1 VSSHAARLDAA
12 PRALTAGGLRAN
24 VDVLLPLGI
33 GALLAAIALR
43 GGGGLQLKPTTEV
56 EMALELG
63 GGVVAAGSL
72 LAGRDRRAAHGMPA
86 LLCFAALAALTIASV
101 LWSVNPSDTWLEAS
115 RTLSYAVVFGVA
127 IVFARFAP
135 HRWAAIVGGTVVA
148 STIICVYALLT
159 KVFPGALNPD
169 EVYARLREPFG
180 YWNAVGLMA
189 ALGAPGCLWLG
200 ARRDGHAAIG
210 ALAYP
215 ALGMMLLTLLLA
227 YSRGGLLALVIGL
240 ALWFTLVP
248 LRLRGVAVLATS
260 ATGAVLAAVW
270 AFSQDGLSKDR
281 MAIDQR
287 AASGHELGLLLIVM
301 IAVLLA
307 AGLAIGFAAARRA
320 PSSDVRRVAGV
331 GILLAVALVPVAG
344 AIGLAFSTR
353 GLGGSISHGWKQLT
367 DPHASTPPNDPGR
380 LTAVGSVRARYWNEA
395 LKMWKGHPGKGVG
408 AGGYATLRPRYRQ
421 DDLDVRHAHGYVV
434 QTLADLGVAGMLISV
449 ALVGFWLIAATS
461 AVGRRRALGWA
472 GTYSPERIGLL
483 TLLTIVVI
491 FGVHSFVDWTW
502 FVPGNAVVALLCAGW
517 LAGRGPLTPEP
528 VTSAGALVERLRAGA
543 RNRQRAVLA
552 GAAMLV
558 ALIAAWATWQPLRS
572 QNAMD
577 DALAALERK
586 DVKAARADAQAA
598 QDRNPLAV
606 EPLFVR
612 SVVEQ
617 QAGDRAGARRALE
630 DAVKLQPTNSE
641 PWLRLANYALTVEH
655 DPAQAKAALGPAL
668 YLDPR
673 SSTGIGLYL
682 QAQRTPAAK
691 HK

>member
-1 VSSHAARLDAA
+1 MSSHAARLDAA
-12 PRALTAGGLRAN
+12 PRALTVPRAN
-24 VDVLLPLGI
+24 ADLLLPLGI

-43 GGGGLQLKPTTEV
+43 GGGGLQLRPTTEV
-56 EMALELG
+56 EMALEIG
-63 GGVVAAGSL
+63 GGFVAAGAL
-72 LAGRDRRAAHGMPA
+72 LAGRDRRAAYGMPA
-86 LLCFAALAALTIASV
+86 LLCFAALVALTIASV
-101 LWSVNPSDTWLEAS
+101 LWSVNPSDAWLEAS

-135 HRWAAIVGGTVVA
+135 HRWAAVLGSTVVA
-148 STIICVYALLT
+148 STIICAYALLT

-180 YWNAVGLMA
+180 YWNAIGLMA
-189 ALGAPGCLWLG
+189 ALGVPGCLWLG

-215 ALGMMLLTLLLA
+215 ALGLMLLTLLLA

-240 ALWFTLVP
+240 AVWFAIVP

-260 ATGAVLAAVW
+260 ATGAVMIALW

-287 AASGHELGLLLIVM
+287 AAAGHELGVLLIVM
-301 IAVLLA
+301 IALLLA

-320 PSSDVRRVAGV
+320 PSSDVRRAAGLALIV
-331 GILLAVALVPVAG
+331 AVALLPVAG
-344 AIGLAFSTR
+344 ALGLAFSTR

-395 LKMWKGHPGKGVG
+395 LKMWKGHSGKGVG

-434 QTLADLGVAGMLISV
+434 QTLADLGIAGMLISV
-449 ALVGFWLIAATS
+449 GLLAFWLIAATS
-461 AVGRRRALGWA
+461 AIGRRRGLPH
-472 GTYSPERIGLL
+472 TPERVALMTML
-483 TLLTIVVI
+483 TVVVI

-502 FVPGNAVVALLCAGW
+502 FVPGTAVVALLCAGW
-517 LAGRGPLTPEP
+517 LAGRGPLLPEP
-528 VTSAGALVERLRAGA
+528 MASAGAIADRMRAGL
-543 RNRQRAVLA
+543 RTPPRAVLA
-552 GAAMLV
+552 GAALLV

-572 QNAMD
+572 QGAMD

-617 QAGDRAGARRALE
+617 QAGDQAGAKRALE
-630 DAVKLQPTNSE
+630 DAVKLQPSNAE
-641 PWLRLANYALTVEH
+641 PWLRLANYQLNVAH

-673 SSTGIGLYL
+673 SSTGIALYL
-682 QAQRTPAAK
+682 QAQRTPAK
-691 HK
+691 KKK

>member
-1 VSSHAARLDAA
+1 MSRAASLPRLN
-12 PRALTAGGLRAN
+12 T
-24 VDVLLPLGI
+24 DVLLTLGV

-43 GGGGLQLKPTTEV
+43 GGGGLQLQPATEV

-63 GGVVAAGSL
+63 GGAVAAGAL
-72 LAGRDRRAAHGMPA
+72 LAGRDRRAAYGMPA
-86 LLCFAALAALTIASV
+86 LLCFSALVAFTIASI
-101 LWSVNPSDTWLEAS
+101 LWSVNPSDSWQEAT

-127 IVFARFAP
+127 MVFARFAP

-148 STIICVYALLT
+148 STIICGWALLT

-200 ARRDGHAAIG
+200 ARRQGHAAIN

-215 ALGMMLLTLLLA
+215 ALGIMLLTLLMA
-227 YSRGGLLALVIGL
+227 YSRGGLLALLIGL
-240 ALWFTLVP
+240 AVWFALVP

-260 ATGAVLAAVW
+260 ATGALLVAIWTFA
-270 AFSQDGLSKDR
+270 QDGLSKDR
-281 MAIDQR
+281 MPIDQR
-287 AASGHELGLLLIVM
+287 AAAGHELGVLLIVL

-320 PSSDVRRVAGV
+320 PRGDVRRAAGV
-331 GILLAVALVPVAG
+331 TILVVLALVPVAG
-344 AIGLAFSTR
+344 AVALAFSTR

-380 LTAVGSVRARYWNEA
+380 LTAIGSVRARYWNEA
-395 LKMWKGHPGKGVG
+395 LKMWKGHPLKGVG

-421 DDLDVRHAHGYVV
+421 DDLEVRHAHGYVV
-434 QTLADLGVAGMLISV
+434 QTLADLGLAGMLISV

-461 AVGRRRALGWA
+461 AVGRGRGLSWS
-472 GTYSPERIGLL
+472 TSFTPERVGLL
-483 TLLTIVVI
+483 TLFSIVVV
-491 FGVHSFVDWTW
+491 FAAHSFVDWTW

-517 LAGRGPLTPEP
+517 LAGRGPLMPEP
-528 VTSAGALVERLRAGA
+528 LPGGGSLRDRMRAGLRIPLRAGLA
-543 RNRQRAVLA
+543 AAAVV
-552 GAAMLV
+552 V
-558 ALIAAWATWQPLRS
+558 ALIAAWTTWQPLRS

-577 DALAALERK
+577 DALAALESK
-586 DVKAARADAQAA
+586 NINAARSDAQAA
-598 QDRNPLAV
+598 EDRNPLAV

-617 QAGDRAGARRALE
+617 QAGDTVAARRVLE
-630 DAVKLQPTNSE
+630 NAVQLQPTNSE
-641 PWLRLANYALTVEH
+641 PWLRLADFDLNVLH

-673 SSTGIGLYL
+673 SPTGIALYL
-682 QAQRTPAAK
+682 QAQRTPIK
-691 HK
+691 K

>member
-12 PRALTAGGLRAN
+12 GPGRALGAASRVRVNA
-24 VDVLLPLGI
+24 DVLLPIGI

-43 GGGGLQLKPTTEV
+43 AGGGLQLQPTTEV

-63 GGVVAAGSL
+63 GGVVAAGAL
-72 LAGRDRRAAHGMPA
+72 LAGRDRRAAYGMPA
-86 LLCFAALAALTIASV
+86 LLCFAALVALTIGSV
-101 LWSVNPSDTWLEAS
+101 LWSVSPSDSWLEAS
-115 RTLSYAVVFGVA
+115 RTLSYAVVFGAA

-135 HRWAAIVGGTVVA
+135 HRWAAIVGGTVIA
-148 STIICVYALLT
+148 SSIICVYALLT
-159 KVFPGALNPD
+159 KVFPGALNPN

-215 ALGMMLLTLLLA
+215 ALGLMLLTLLLA
-227 YSRGGLLALVIGL
+227 YSRGGLLALAIGMGV
-240 ALWFTLVP
+240 WFAFVP
-248 LRLRGVAVLATS
+248 LRLRGAVVLATS
-260 ATGAVLAAVW
+260 ATGALLTAIW
-270 AFSQDGLSKDR
+270 AFAQDGLSKDR
-281 MAIDQR
+281 MTLDQR
-287 AASGHELGLLLIVM
+287 ASAGHELGVLLVVM

-320 PSSDVRRVAGV
+320 PRPDIRRAAGV
-331 GILLAVALVPVAG
+331 AILVALALVPVAG
-344 AIGLAFSTR
+344 AGALAFSTR

-408 AGGYATLRPRYRQ
+408 AGGYATLRPHYRQ

-434 QTLADLGVAGMLISV
+434 QTLADLGIAGMLISA

-461 AVGRRRALGWA
+461 AVGRRRRLAWVES
-472 GTYSPERIGLL
+472 YSPERIALL
-483 TLLTIVVI
+483 TLLTVVVI

-528 VTSAGALVERLRAGA
+528 VAGGGLVERMRAGLRAPW
-543 RNRQRAVLA
+543 RAAMA
-552 GAAMLV
+552 GAALLV

-577 DALAALERK
+577 DALSALEHK
-586 DVKAARADAQAA
+586 DIKAARADAQAA

-617 QAGDRAGARRALE
+617 QAGDAAGARRALE
-630 DAVKLQPTNSE
+630 EAVKLQPSNSE
-641 PWLRLANYALTVEH
+641 PWLRLAAYALNVEH

-673 SSTGIGLYL
+673 SSTGISLYL
-682 QAQRTPAAK
+682 QAQRQPAR
-691 HK
+691 

>member
-12 PRALTAGGLRAN
+12 GAGLSVPRVNAE
-24 VDVLLPLGI
+24 VLLPLGI
-33 GALLAAIALR
+33 GAVLAAIALR
-43 GGGGLQLKPTTEV
+43 GGGGLQLQPTTEV
-56 EMALELG
+56 EMALEVG
-63 GGVVAAGSL
+63 GGFVAAGAL
-72 LAGRDRRAAHGMPA
+72 LAGRDRRAAYGMPA
-86 LLCFAALAALTIASV
+86 LLCFAALVALTVASV
-101 LWSVNPSDTWLEAS
+101 LWSVNPSDSWQEAS
-115 RTLSYAVVFGVA
+115 RTLSYAVLFGVT

-135 HRWAAIVGGTVVA
+135 HRWDALVGATVVA
-148 STIICVYALLT
+148 SSIICFYALLT

-215 ALGMMLLTLLLA
+215 ALGLMLLTLLLA

-240 ALWFTLVP
+240 AVWFALVP

-260 ATGAVLAAVW
+260 ATGALLVALW
-270 AFSQDGLSKDR
+270 TFSQDGLSKDR
-281 MAIDQR
+281 MSIDQR
-287 AASGHELGLLLIVM
+287 AAAGHELGLLLIVM
-301 IAVLLA
+301 VAVLLA
-307 AGLAIGFAAARRA
+307 AGLALGFAVARRA
-320 PSSDVRRVAGV
+320 PRGDTRRVAGV
-331 GILLAVALVPVAG
+331 AILLALALVPVAG
-344 AIGLAFSTR
+344 AVGLAFSTR

-408 AGGYATLRPRYRQ
+408 AGGYSTLRPRYRQ

-434 QTLADLGVAGMLISV
+434 QTLADLGAAGMLASV
-449 ALVGFWLIAATS
+449 ALLAFWLVAAT
-461 AVGRRRALGWA
+461 AAIGRRRGM
-472 GTYSPERIGLL
+472 GYPPERIGLI
-483 TLLTIVVI
+483 TLLTVVVI
-491 FGVHSFVDWTW
+491 FGAHSFVDWTW
-502 FVPGNAVVALLCAGW
+502 FVPGNAVIALVCAGW
-517 LAGRGPLTPEP
+517 LAGRGPLYPEP
-528 VTSAGALVERLRAGA
+528 VASGGALLQRMRLGLRSPLRAGLA
-543 RNRQRAVLA
+543 AAAV
-552 GAAMLV
+552 LV

-572 QNAMD
+572 QNAID

-586 DVKAARADAQAA
+586 DIPTARADAQAA
-598 QDRNPLAV
+598 RDRNPLAV

-617 QAGDRAGARRALE
+617 QAGDAKAARAALE
-630 DAVKLQPTNSE
+630 SAVKLQPTNPE
-641 PWLRLANYALTVEH
+641 PWLRLAGYALNVEH
-655 DPAQAKAALGPAL
+655 DPSQAEAALGPAL

-673 SSTGIGLYL
+673 SSTGVALYL
-682 QAQRTPAAK
+682 QAQRAPAPK
-691 HK
+691 

>member
-12 PRALTAGGLRAN
+12 PRPLAAGSLRLNA
-24 VDVLLPLGI
+24 DVLLPLGL

-56 EMALELG
+56 EMALEIG
-63 GGVVAAGSL
+63 GGIVAAGAL
-72 LAGRDRRAAHGMPA
+72 LAGRDRRAAYGMPA
-86 LLCFAALAALTIASV
+86 LLCFAALVALTIASV
-101 LWSVNPSDTWLEAS
+101 LWSVNPSDSWLEAS
-115 RTLSYAVVFGVA
+115 RTLSYAVVFGVTM
-127 IVFARFAP
+127 VFARFAP
-135 HRWAAIVGGTVVA
+135 QRWAAVVGATVVA
-148 STIICVYALLT
+148 STIICAYALLT

-180 YWNAVGLMA
+180 YWNAIGLMA

-200 ARRDGHAAIG
+200 ARRDGHAAIN

-215 ALGMMLLTLLLA
+215 ALGLMILTLLLA
-227 YSRGGLLALVIGL
+227 YSRGGLLALLIGL
-240 ALWFTLVP
+240 GLWFALVP

-260 ATGAVLAAVW
+260 ATGALLVAIW
-270 AFSQDGLSKDR
+270 AFAQDGLSKDR
-281 MAIDQR
+281 MPIDQR
-287 AASGHELGLLLIVM
+287 ASAGHELGLLLIVM
-301 IAVLLA
+301 IALLLA

-320 PSSDVRRVAGV
+320 PRSDIRRAAGV
-331 GILLAVALVPVAG
+331 AILVALALVPVVA
-344 AIGLAFSTR
+344 AVGLAFSTR

-434 QTLADLGVAGMLISV
+434 QTLADLGVAGMLVSV
-449 ALVGFWLIAATS
+449 ALLGFWLVAATS
-461 AVGRRRALGWA
+461 AVGRRRGLPY
-472 GTYSPERIGLL
+472 TPERIGLL
-483 TLLTIVVI
+483 TMLTVVVI

-502 FVPGNAVVALLCAGW
+502 FVPGTAVIALVCAGW
-517 LAGRGPLTPEP
+517 LAGRGPLLPEP
-528 VTSAGALVERLRAGA
+528 VAGGGNLVARMRAGL
-543 RNRQRAVLA
+543 RDPVRAGMA
-552 GAAMLV
+552 GAALLV

-572 QNAMD
+572 QNAQD
-577 DALAALERK
+577 DALAALEHK
-586 DVKAARADAQAA
+586 DIKAARADTQAA

-612 SVVEQ
+612 AVVEQ
-617 QAGDRAGARRALE
+617 QAGDQAAARRALE

-641 PWLRLANYALTVEH
+641 PWLRLANYDLNVAH
-655 DPAQAKAALGPAL
+655 DPAQAEAALGPAL

-673 SSTGIGLYL
+673 SSTGIALYL
-682 QAQRTPAAK
+682 QAQRTK
-691 HK
+691 

>member
-1 VSSHAARLDAA
+1 MSRAASLPRLN
-12 PRALTAGGLRAN
+12 T
-24 VDVLLPLGI
+24 DVLLTLGV

-43 GGGGLQLKPTTEV
+43 GGGGLQLQPATEV

-63 GGVVAAGSL
+63 GGAVAAGAL
-72 LAGRDRRAAHGMPA
+72 LAGRDRRAAYGMPA
-86 LLCFAALAALTIASV
+86 LLCFSALVAFTIASI
-101 LWSVNPSDTWLEAS
+101 LWSVNPSDSWQEAT

-127 IVFARFAP
+127 MVFARFAP
-135 HRWAAIVGGTVVA
+135 HRWAAILGGTVVA
-148 STIICVYALLT
+148 STIICGWALLT

-200 ARRDGHAAIG
+200 ARRQGHAAIN

-215 ALGMMLLTLLLA
+215 ALGIMLLTLLMA
-227 YSRGGLLALVIGL
+227 YSRGGLLALLIGL
-240 ALWFTLVP
+240 AVWFALVP

-260 ATGAVLAAVW
+260 ATGALLVAIWTFA
-270 AFSQDGLSKDR
+270 QDGLSKDR
-281 MAIDQR
+281 MPIDQR
-287 AASGHELGLLLIVM
+287 AAAGHELGVLLIVL

-320 PSSDVRRVAGV
+320 PRGDVRRAAGV
-331 GILLAVALVPVAG
+331 TILVVLALVPVAG
-344 AIGLAFSTR
+344 AVALAFSTR

-380 LTAVGSVRARYWNEA
+380 LTAIGSVRARYWNEA
-395 LKMWKGHPGKGVG
+395 LKMWKGHPLKGVG

-421 DDLDVRHAHGYVV
+421 DDLEVRHAHGYVV
-434 QTLADLGVAGMLISV
+434 QTLADLGLAGMLISV

-461 AVGRRRALGWA
+461 AVGRGRGLSWS
-472 GTYSPERIGLL
+472 TSFTPERVGLL
-483 TLLTIVVI
+483 TLFSIVVV
-491 FGVHSFVDWTW
+491 FAAHSFVDWTW

-517 LAGRGPLTPEP
+517 LAGRGPLMPEP
-528 VTSAGALVERLRAGA
+528 LPGGGSLRDRMRAGLRIPLRAGLA
-543 RNRQRAVLA
+543 AAAVV
-552 GAAMLV
+552 V
-558 ALIAAWATWQPLRS
+558 ALIAAWTTWQPLRS

-577 DALAALERK
+577 DALAALESK
-586 DVKAARADAQAA
+586 NINAARSDAQAA
-598 QDRNPLAV
+598 EDRNPLAV

-617 QAGDRAGARRALE
+617 QAGDTVAARRVLE
-630 DAVKLQPTNSE
+630 NAVQLQPTNSE
-641 PWLRLANYALTVEH
+641 PWLRLADFDLNVLH

-673 SSTGIGLYL
+673 SPTGIALYL
-682 QAQRTPAAK
+682 QAQRTPIK
-691 HK
+691 K